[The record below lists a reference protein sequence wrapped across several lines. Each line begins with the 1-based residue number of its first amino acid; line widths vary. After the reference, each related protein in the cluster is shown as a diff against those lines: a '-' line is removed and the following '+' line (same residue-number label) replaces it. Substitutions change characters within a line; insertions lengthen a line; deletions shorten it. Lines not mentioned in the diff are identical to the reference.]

1 MDQLE
6 QLSKQELI
14 ELVHI
19 FAKNMLALDGV
30 WFQSIEAKLGMD
42 EAIEHDQNAW
52 RIYTAIEAKRIKTF
66 LKLPEK
72 QGINCLKKALDFHFN
87 AFLNQTE
94 TRITED
100 TLIYK
105 VIDCR
110 VQTARTRK
118 GMPLHPCKSV
128 GIIEY
133 SYFAKEIDPRF
144 DCETISCFPDITDPT
159 CACCWKF
166 TLQNETKTD

>member
-30 WFQSIEAKLGMD
+30 WFQSIETKLGMD

-52 RIYTAIEAKRIKTF
+52 RKYTVIEAKRIKTF

-72 QGINCLKKALDFHFN
+72 PGINGLKKALDFHFN

-133 SYFAKEIDPRF
+133 SYFAKEIDSRF
-144 DCETISCFPDITDPT
+144 GCETISCFPIITDRHVP
-159 CACCWKF
+159 AVG
-166 TLQNETKTD
+166 NSHYETRLKTD

>member
-1 MDQLE
+1 MNQLE
-6 QLSKQELI
+6 QLSKEELI

-19 FAKNMLALDGV
+19 FAKNMVALDGV
-30 WFQSIEAKLGMD
+30 WFQSIEAKHGMY

-52 RIYTAIEAKRIKTF
+52 RKYTVTEAKRIKTF
-66 LKLPEK
+66 LDLPEK
-72 QGINCLKKALDFHFN
+72 AGIEGLKKALDFHFN
-87 AFLNQTE
+87 AFLNKTE
-94 TRITED
+94 TQINDD
-100 TLIYK
+100 TLTYR
-105 VIDCR
+105 VVDCR

-133 SYFAKEIDPRF
+133 TYFAKEIDSRF
-144 DCETISCFPDITDPT
+144 DCETVSCFPDITDRE

-166 TLQNETKTD
+166 TLRKE

>member
-14 ELVHI
+14 DLVQI

-30 WFQSIEAKLGMD
+30 WFQSVEFKQGMD
-42 EAIEHDQNAW
+42 EAIVHDRNAW
-52 RIYTAIEAKRIKTF
+52 ERYSAIEARRIKAF

-72 QGINCLKKALDFHFN
+72 AGINGLKKALDFHFN
-87 AFLNQTE
+87 AFLNKTE
-94 TRITED
+94 ISID
-100 TLIYK
+100 NNTLIYK

-118 GMPLHPCKSV
+118 GMPLHPCKCV
-128 GIIEY
+128 GFMEY
-133 SYFAKEIDPRF
+133 SCFAKEIDSRF
-144 DCETISCFPDITDPT
+144 ECETISCFPDITDSG

-166 TLQNETKTD
+166 TLREE

>member
-1 MDQLE
+1 ME
-6 QLSKQELI
+6 
-14 ELVHI
+14 
-19 FAKNMLALDGV
+19 
-30 WFQSIEAKLGMD
+30 
-42 EAIEHDQNAW
+42 
-52 RIYTAIEAKRIKTF
+52 EAKRIKTF

-72 QGINCLKKALDFHFN
+72 PGINGLKKALDFHFN

-133 SYFAKEIDPRF
+133 SYFAKEIDSRF
-144 DCETISCFPDITDPT
+144 DCETISCFPNITDPT

-166 TLQNETKTD
+166 SLRNETKTD